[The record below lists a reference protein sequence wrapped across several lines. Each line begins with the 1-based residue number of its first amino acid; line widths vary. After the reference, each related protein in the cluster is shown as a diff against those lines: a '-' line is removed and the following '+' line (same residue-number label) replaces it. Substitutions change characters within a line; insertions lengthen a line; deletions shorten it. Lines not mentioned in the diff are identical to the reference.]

1 MILYNLLRIFL
12 YLVIIVLSI
21 FNKKLL
27 KFSKSRL
34 FQKMEDDNFLNNDE
48 KTILIH
54 FSSVGEF
61 NLSKELI
68 ERILENTKI
77 GKKQKIILSVMTDT
91 GFETVSKKYSKNRN
105 VKIFYFPLDDFFAIK
120 KIYKKYKIDQ
130 TIVIETEIWP
140 NLYYFA
146 EKYGKLFIVNGRL
159 TEKKLKSYLKF
170 GWLIRKTVNRA
181 TKIMV
186 QSIPDKERYEKLG
199 IDKNKIKVYKNLK
212 YSIKYNKISDIQ
224 KKYYY
229 DMVVN
234 KNKKIIVCGSTRP
247 DEEKIWLDV
256 FKKINIHDEYQLILV
271 PRHLERIEEI
281 KNIILE
287 NFSRDDYSSMTEI
300 EKNKIDYGT
309 EKTKKIIVVDKMGV
323 LTDFYQL
330 ADFVFVGGTLVD
342 IGGHSILEPLYYG
355 KKPIIGKYF
364 QNIEE
369 IVKDAKDLGF
379 VEIVENENEII
390 EYLKKV
396 ENVDTKS
403 FFEKNNEIN
412 KILEEILY

>member
-1 MILYNLLRIFL
+1 MILYNLLRTFL
-12 YLVIIVLSI
+12 YLIIIVLSI

-27 KFSKSRL
+27 KFFKSRL

-77 GKKQKIILSVMTDT
+77 EKKQKIILSVMTDT

-369 IVKDAKDLGF
+369 IVKDANELGF

-403 FFEKNNEIN
+403 FFEKNNEID
-412 KILEEILY
+412 KILQCLSE

>member
-212 YSIKYNKISDIQ
+212 YSIKYNKISNIQ
-224 KKYYY
+224 KKY
-229 DMVVN
+229 
-234 KNKKIIVCGSTRP
+234 
-247 DEEKIWLDV
+247 
-256 FKKINIHDEYQLILV
+256 
-271 PRHLERIEEI
+271 
-281 KNIILE
+281 
-287 NFSRDDYSSMTEI
+287 
-300 EKNKIDYGT
+300 
-309 EKTKKIIVVDKMGV
+309 
-323 LTDFYQL
+323 
-330 ADFVFVGGTLVD
+330 
-342 IGGHSILEPLYYG
+342 
-355 KKPIIGKYF
+355 
-364 QNIEE
+364 
-369 IVKDAKDLGF
+369 
-379 VEIVENENEII
+379 
-390 EYLKKV
+390 
-396 ENVDTKS
+396 
-403 FFEKNNEIN
+403 
-412 KILEEILY
+412 

>member
-1 MILYNLLRIFL
+1 MILYNLLRVLL
-12 YLVIIVLSI
+12 YFIIMILSI

-27 KFSKSRL
+27 NFFKTRL
-34 FQKMEDDNFLNNDE
+34 FQKMENNNFLNNNE
-48 KTILIH
+48 KAILVH

-68 ERILENTKI
+68 EKILQARKGEKN
-77 GKKQKIILSVMTDT
+77 QKVILSVMTDT
-91 GFETVSKKYSKNRN
+91 GFSAVSKIYSEDKN
-105 VKIFYFPLDDFFAIK
+105 VKIFYFPLDDFFEIK
-120 KIYKKYKIDQ
+120 KIYKKYKIKK
-130 TIVIETEIWP
+130 TLIIETEIWP

-146 EKYGKLFIVNGRL
+146 AKNGELFIVNGRL

-170 GWLIRKTVNRA
+170 GWIIKRTINRA
-181 TKIMV
+181 KKIMV
-186 QSIPDKERYEKLG
+186 QSVSDKERYEKLG
-199 IDKNKIKVYKNLK
+199 AEKDKVKVYKNLK
-212 YSIKYNKISDIQ
+212 YSIKYNKISEDQ
-224 KKYYY
+224 KKEYYNTII
-229 DMVVN
+229 D

-256 FKKINIHDEYQLILV
+256 LKKVDTDNEYQLIIV
-271 PRHLERIEEI
+271 PRHLKRIYEI
-281 KNIILE
+281 EKIILE
-287 NFSRDDYSSMTEI
+287 KFLRNDYSLFTKI
-300 EKNKIDYGT
+300 EENKKNSEARRY
-309 EKTKKIIVVDKMGV
+309 KKIIVVDKMGI

-369 IVKDAKDLGF
+369 IVKDAKQLGF
-379 VEIVENENEII
+379 VEIVENEDEIV
-390 EYLKKV
+390 EYLKKF
-396 ENVDTKS
+396 ENVDTRE

-412 KILEEILY
+412 KILDEILY